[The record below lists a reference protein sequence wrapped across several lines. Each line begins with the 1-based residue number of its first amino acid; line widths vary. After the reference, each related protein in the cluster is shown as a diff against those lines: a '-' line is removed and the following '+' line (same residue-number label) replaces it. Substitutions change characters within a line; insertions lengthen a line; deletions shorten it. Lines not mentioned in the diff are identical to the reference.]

1 MELATGIIE
10 QLNGIVWG
18 PPMLVLLLG
27 VGLYLTI
34 GLKFM
39 PIQKIP
45 FAFQMLGQGT
55 KPGDKAEAG
64 DVTPFGALMTA
75 LSATVGTGNIAGVA
89 AAIAIGGPGALFW
102 MWVTAL
108 VGMATKYAEAVLAVT
123 YRETEADGRAVGG
136 PMYYIKNG
144 MGKSWAWLG
153 VLFATFGMIA
163 SFGTGNYIQANGVAD
178 VLESNYGIEPYI
190 TGFVLMGLA
199 AAVILGGV
207 KRISGVAEK
216 LVPFMAVSYVLAGL
230 VVIAMNASHLP
241 AAFQSIFQGAFG
253 IDAMTGGFV
262 FALFWFAIQKGV
274 ARGIFSNEAGQG
286 SAPIA
291 HAAAKTNGPVD
302 QGVVAMLG
310 TFIDTLIVCTIT
322 GLVILTANIIPAE
335 CAPAAIYLADGI
347 DLGSLPD
354 ICETSAP
361 LTASAFNNT
370 LPGIGA
376 HIVSIGLAIFAFTT
390 ILGWSYYG
398 ERCTEF
404 LFKKGAIL
412 PYRIAYLLM
421 IPLGALVL
429 YLRNEQGDND
439 AVINLI
445 WLVVDSLTALM
456 AAPNLI
462 ALAVLS
468 PVVFVATRNYFSKP
482 KTDP

>member
-1 MELATGIIE
+1 MEVATSIINTI
-10 QLNGIVWG
+10 NGWVWG
-18 PPMLVLLLG
+18 PYMLALLLG
-27 VGLYLTI
+27 VGLFLTVS
-34 GLKFM
+34 LKFM
-39 PIQKIP
+39 PMLKIP
-45 FAFQMLGQGT
+45 FALSMMMKGRKAGE
-55 KPGDKAEAG
+55 KADKG

-123 YRETEADGRAVGG
+123 YREVDADGRTVGG

-144 MGKSWAWLG
+144 MGPGWAWLG
-153 VLFATFGMIA
+153 VLFAVFGMIA

-178 VLESNYGIEPYI
+178 VLESNYGIEPWI

-216 LVPFMAVSYVLAGL
+216 LVPVMAISYVTAGI
-230 VVIAMNASHLP
+230 VVIAMNAGAVP
-241 AAFQSIFQGAFG
+241 GVFQTIVSSAFG
-253 IDAMTGGFV
+253 YDAMAGGFV
-262 FALFWFAIQKGV
+262 FALFWFAIQRGV

-291 HAAAKTNGPVD
+291 HAAAQTNGPVD
-302 QGVVAMLG
+302 QGIVAMLG
-310 TFIDTLIVCTIT
+310 TFIDTLVVCTIT

-335 CAPAAIYLADGI
+335 CAPGAIYLAEGI
-347 DLGSLPD
+347 NLGELPD

-361 LTASAFNNT
+361 LTASAFDQS
-370 LPGIGA
+370 LPGIGS
-376 HIVSIGLAIFAFTT
+376 HIVSIGLAVFAFTT

-404 LFKKGAIL
+404 LFKEGSIIF
-412 PYRIAYLLM
+412 YRLAYLIM

-429 YLRNEQGDND
+429 YLRNENGDND
-439 AVINLI
+439 AVISLLWLI
-445 WLVVDSLTALM
+445 VDSLTALM

-462 ALAVLS
+462 ALLALS
-468 PVVFVATRNYFSKP
+468 GVVFAATRAYFDKS
-482 KTDP
+482 